1 MPYLTVT
8 YQTTQA
14 RRKSKGGEEK
24 GVEVEEKE
32 MKTSGEENLR
42 HVLRYFMI
50 NENGVVSRP
59 FIGWFFSSHLSST
72 STSPPP
78 E

>member
-1 MPYLTVT
+1 MPYLTIIRR
-8 YQTTQA
+8 TTQA
-14 RRKSKGGEEK
+14 RRRSKGGEEEE
-24 GVEVEEKE
+24 VEVEEKE

-42 HVLRYFMI
+42 HVLHYFMI
-50 NENGVVSRP
+50 IGNGVVSRP